1 MHVFLLSEEVVTDF
15 GIVTCRG
22 LADTGMKDHVVFLK
36 IRIQGQGSGDGT
48 EKDLTLV
55 GDDHFVTHQ
64 LQLLADTEELGFDFL
79 HEAGDLGI
87 GLLAHECTYIE
98 RLREVIPP
106 GAGDYQSSKI

>member
-1 MHVFLLSEEVVTDF
+1 MLPE
-15 GIVTCRG
+15 
-22 LADTGMKDHVVFLK
+22 

-48 EKDLTLV
+48 EKNLTLV
-55 GDDHFVTHQ
+55 GDDHFITHQ
-64 LQLLADTEELGFDFL
+64 LQLLANAEELGFDFL

-106 GAGDYQSSKI
+106 GAGDCQSSKI